1 MNSNDEYVNQ
11 ITLKYLTSIDY
22 QNDVRGVS
30 LSDTQNEGCKIN
42 KSKHTGSKIYRQK
55 DKKFYKKRIL
65 NIIKLLL
72 NDGIGLD
79 NDKDNINQPNYPL
92 FPDIKNT
99 FDIFIRTCIDYL
111 KSQDKCDIIQN
122 DYNNFTN
129 VTNLDANVTSEPSS
143 NIANSNEMN
152 ALMMRTIIKKKNS
165 IDSFVKRTST
175 RQTATIIPQK
185 KKINLQ
191 DPELKTKG
199 LVLGGVGIG
208 TVAKPPKND
217 TPLPKDKNIC
227 ENKNN
232 NIYKETTSELET
244 PLKYD
249 NQKKETPNKKTNKKL
264 SKAPKEP
271 KESTESNVKK
281 DQKVAKS
288 SKNTPSLSTSQNNNE

>member
-22 QNDVRGVS
+22 QNDVHGVGVS
-30 LSDTQNEGCKIN
+30 VSDPHNKGDKIN

-55 DKKFYKKRIL
+55 DKKFYKKRIS

-72 NDGIGLD
+72 NDGLD
-79 NDKDNINQPNYPL
+79 TDNNDTNQPNYPL

-99 FDIFIRTCIDYL
+99 FDIFVKSCIDYL

-122 DYNNFTN
+122 DYNNFTDIISP
-129 VTNLDANVTSEPSS
+129 TPTPSIMTLEPAN
-143 NIANSNEMN
+143 NIINNNEMN

-199 LVLGGVGIG
+199 LVLSGG
-208 TVAKPPKND
+208 TVAKPPKID
-217 TPLPKDKNIC
+217 TPTPKDKKIC

-232 NIYKETTSELET
+232 NIYKETIPKLDILS
-244 PLKYD
+244 KND
-249 NQKKETPNKKTNKKL
+249 NQEEKNPNEKDFDQKKHKKDKKQKNKK
-264 SKAPKEP
+264 
-271 KESTESNVKK
+271 
-281 DQKVAKS
+281 
-288 SKNTPSLSTSQNNNE
+288 NTLQLFIENNE

>member
-22 QNDVRGVS
+22 QNDVHGV
-30 LSDTQNEGCKIN
+30 SDTQNEGCKIN

-55 DKKFYKKRIL
+55 DKKFYKKRIS

-72 NDGIGLD
+72 NDGIGVD
-79 NDKDNINQPNYPL
+79 NDKDDTNQPNYPL

-99 FDIFIRTCIDYL
+99 FDIFVKSCIDYF

-122 DYNNFTN
+122 NYNNFQDVISPN
-129 VTNLDANVTSEPSS
+129 PSIMTSEPAN
-143 NIANSNEMN
+143 NIINNNEIN
-152 ALMMRTIIKKKNS
+152 ALMMRKIASKKNS

-175 RQTATIIPQK
+175 RQTATIIPHK

-199 LVLGGVGIG
+199 LGVVLSG

-217 TPLPKDKNIC
+217 TPPQKDKNIC

-232 NIYKETTSELET
+232 NIYKETIPKLDILS
-244 PLKYD
+244 KND
-249 NQKKETPNKKTNKKL
+249 NQEEKKPNEKDSDQKKHKKDKKQKNKK
-264 SKAPKEP
+264 
-271 KESTESNVKK
+271 
-281 DQKVAKS
+281 
-288 SKNTPSLSTSQNNNE
+288 NTLQLFIENNE

>member
-1 MNSNDEYVNQ
+1 MNSSDEYLNQ
-11 ITLKYLTSIDY
+11 ITLKYLTSVDY
-22 QNDVRGVS
+22 QNDCLG
-30 LSDTQNEGCKIN
+30 SDDKHSEGKERNKIN
-42 KSKHTGSKIYRQK
+42 KSKQSGSKIYRQK
-55 DKKFYKKRIL
+55 DKKFYKKRIS

-72 NDGIGLD
+72 NDGVD
-79 NDKDNINQPNYPL
+79 NDNNNKDNTNINQPNCPL

-122 DYNNFTN
+122 DYNNFPDVSKPDT
-129 VTNLDANVTSEPSS
+129 VTLESANNTII
-143 NIANSNEMN
+143 NNNEIN
-152 ALMMRTIIKKKNS
+152 ALMMRKILKKKNS

-185 KKINLQ
+185 KKINLH

-199 LVLGGVGIG
+199 LILGG

-217 TPLPKDKNIC
+217 EPSSNDDKNIC

-232 NIYKETTSELET
+232 NIYKETISKLET

-249 NQKKETPNKKTNKKL
+249 NQEETTSNEKKYKKH
-264 SKAPKEP
+264 S
-271 KESTESNVKK
+271 KESKESNVQKESKVQK
-281 DQKVAKS
+281 DL
-288 SKNTPSLSTSQNNNE
+288 PSLPTSHKTDE

>member
-22 QNDVRGVS
+22 QNDVHGVGI
-30 LSDTQNEGCKIN
+30 SDPHNKGDKIN
-42 KSKHTGSKIYRQK
+42 KSKQTGSKIYRQK
-55 DKKFYKKRIL
+55 DKKFYKKRIS

-72 NDGIGLD
+72 NDGVE
-79 NDKDNINQPNYPL
+79 DNINQPNYPL

-129 VTNLDANVTSEPSS
+129 VTNSDANVTSESTS
-143 NIANSNEMN
+143 DIINNNEMN
-152 ALMMRTIIKKKNS
+152 ALMMRKILKKKNS

-185 KKINLQ
+185 KKINLH

-208 TVAKPPKND
+208 TVAKPPKFD
-217 TPLPKDKNIC
+217 TSPQKDKKMC

-232 NIYKETTSELET
+232 NIYKETIPKLDILS
-244 PLKYD
+244 KND
-249 NQKKETPNKKTNKKL
+249 NQEEKTPNEKDSDQKKHKKDKKQKNKK
-264 SKAPKEP
+264 
-271 KESTESNVKK
+271 
-281 DQKVAKS
+281 
-288 SKNTPSLSTSQNNNE
+288 NTLQLFIENNE

>member
-22 QNDVRGVS
+22 QNDVHGVGI
-30 LSDTQNEGCKIN
+30 SDPHNKCDKIN
-42 KSKHTGSKIYRQK
+42 KLKQTGSKIYRQK
-55 DKKFYKKRIL
+55 DKKFYKKRIS

-72 NDGIGLD
+72 NDGID
-79 NDKDNINQPNYPL
+79 TEKNEKNDINQPNYPL

-129 VTNLDANVTSEPSS
+129 VTNSDTNVTSESTS
-143 NIANSNEMN
+143 NIINNNEIN
-152 ALMMRTIIKKKNS
+152 ALMMRKILKKKNS

-185 KKINLQ
+185 KKINLH

-199 LVLGGVGIG
+199 LVLGGG
-208 TVAKPPKND
+208 TVAKPIKID
-217 TPLPKDKNIC
+217 TPPQKDKNIC

-232 NIYKETTSELET
+232 NIYKETISELET
-244 PLKYD
+244 PLNYD
-249 NQKKETPNKKTNKKL
+249 NQEEKKPNEKKNKKL
-264 SKAPKEP
+264 SKASKDSTVQKETKHP
-271 KESTESNVKK
+271 
-281 DQKVAKS
+281 
-288 SKNTPSLSTSQNNNE
+288 KNTSSLPTSHNNNE

>member
-22 QNDVRGVS
+22 QNDVHGVGVS
-30 LSDTQNEGCKIN
+30 VSDPHNKGDKIN
-42 KSKHTGSKIYRQK
+42 KSKQTGSKIYRQK
-55 DKKFYKKRIL
+55 DKKFYKKRIS

-72 NDGIGLD
+72 NDGVED
-79 NDKDNINQPNYPL
+79 DTNQPNYPL

-129 VTNLDANVTSEPSS
+129 VTNSDANVTSEPTSDII
-143 NIANSNEMN
+143 NNNEMN
-152 ALMMRTIIKKKNS
+152 ALMMRKIASKKNS

-175 RQTATIIPQK
+175 RQTATIIPHK

-199 LVLGGVGIG
+199 LVLGGG
-208 TVAKPPKND
+208 TVAKPPKID
-217 TPLPKDKNIC
+217 TPPPKDKKIC

-232 NIYKETTSELET
+232 NIYKETIPKLDILS
-244 PLKYD
+244 KND
-249 NQKKETPNKKTNKKL
+249 NQEEKTSNEKDSEQKKHKKDKKQKNKK
-264 SKAPKEP
+264 
-271 KESTESNVKK
+271 
-281 DQKVAKS
+281 
-288 SKNTPSLSTSQNNNE
+288 NTLQLFIENNE

>member
-22 QNDVRGVS
+22 QNDVHGVS
-30 LSDTQNEGCKIN
+30 VSDPHNKGDKIN
-42 KSKHTGSKIYRQK
+42 KSKQTGSKIYRQK
-55 DKKFYKKRIL
+55 DKKFYKKRIS

-72 NDGIGLD
+72 NDGVED
-79 NDKDNINQPNYPL
+79 DTNQPNYPL

-129 VTNLDANVTSEPSS
+129 VTNSDANVTSEPTSDII
-143 NIANSNEMN
+143 NNNEMN
-152 ALMMRTIIKKKNS
+152 ALMMRKIASKKNS

-175 RQTATIIPQK
+175 RQTATIIPHK

-199 LVLGGVGIG
+199 LVLGGG
-208 TVAKPPKND
+208 TVAKPPKID
-217 TPLPKDKNIC
+217 TPPPKDKKIC

-232 NIYKETTSELET
+232 NIYKETIPKLDILS
-244 PLKYD
+244 KND
-249 NQKKETPNKKTNKKL
+249 NQEEKTSNEKDSEQKKHKKDKKQKNKK
-264 SKAPKEP
+264 
-271 KESTESNVKK
+271 
-281 DQKVAKS
+281 
-288 SKNTPSLSTSQNNNE
+288 NTLQLFIENNE